1 MKDLDYAG
9 LSRKELASKIDGMK
23 ARYDNSAY
31 GVDMQLERIVN
42 FLQQTNEMDNTL
54 LIITGDHGEEFME
67 RGRWGHNSS
76 FTDWQI
82 RVPLIVWIPQTK
94 PRTIHQ
100 RTSHMDIGPTILK
113 RLGVQ
118 NPISDYSLGIDLAS
132 PVENRTITVA
142 SWSDI
147 GLINDEGKLVIPFKS
162 TTQHKNLATDLN
174 DQPVSS
180 SELTQKIRPLI
191 MQALI
196 NAQYYNSKKNK
207 I

>member
-1 MKDLDYAG
+1 
-9 LSRKELASKIDGMK
+9 MK
-23 ARYDNSAY
+23 ARYDNAAY
-31 GVDMQLERIVN
+31 SIDMQLQRLVS

-82 RVPLIVWIPQTK
+82 RVPLIVWIPQSQ
-94 PRTIHQ
+94 PRTIDQ

-118 NPISDYSLGIDLAS
+118 NPTRDYSLGLDLAS
-132 PVENRTITVA
+132 PVDNRTITVA

-162 TTQHKNLATDLN
+162 TSQHENLATDLDDN
-174 DQPVSS
+174 PVSS
-180 SELTQKIRPLI
+180 SELNT
-191 MQALI
+191 
-196 NAQYYNSKKNK
+196 KKLDHSLWRH
-207 I
+207 